1 MKNGKGERKGEKE
14 RRKAKRWKEK
24 RGRKEEEGE
33 RKEMLGTVW
42 ALESARWA
50 ATATCAGVPVSE
62 HLSSSTT
69 SRSM

>member
-1 MKNGKGERKGEKE
+1 MERRKEKE
-14 RRKAKRWKEK
+14 RRKEEKQEGGRKK

-33 RKEMLGTVW
+33 KKEMLGTVW
-42 ALESARWA
+42 ALESARRA

-69 SRSM
+69 SCTT